1 MIIIETPLQ
10 DALVI
15 EPQVFSDARGFF
27 YESFNAREFE
37 AKTSVPAQFVQ
48 DNHSRSLRHVLRG
61 LHYQFGHPQG
71 KLVRAVTGQVFDVAV
86 DLRATSP
93 TFGQWTGVY
102 LSAANR
108 RMFWLPEGFAHGFL
122 VLSETADVL
131 YKTTTYWEKEDERCI
146 LWNDPDL
153 AIAWPLTTTPIL
165 SSKDQAGLPFRG
177 TELFT

>member
-1 MIIIETPLQ
+1 M
-10 DALVI
+10 
-15 EPQVFSDARGFF
+15 
-27 YESFNAREFE
+27 
-37 AKTSVPAQFVQ
+37 
-48 DNHSRSLRHVLRG
+48 
-61 LHYQFGHPQG
+61 
-71 KLVRAVTGQVFDVAV
+71 
-86 DLRATSP
+86 
-93 TFGQWTGVY
+93 
-102 LSAANR
+102 SAANR

>member
-1 MIIIETPLQ
+1 MIVIETPLQ
-10 DALVI
+10 DALII

-37 AKTSVPAQFVQ
+37 AKTSVQAWFVQ
-48 DNHSRSLRHVLRG
+48 DNHSRSLRHVVRG
-61 LHYQFGHPQG
+61 LHYQIGHPQG
-71 KLVRAVTGQVFDVAV
+71 KLVRAVAGQVFDVAV

-153 AIAWPLTTTPIL
+153 AVAWPLTTTPIL
-165 SSKDQAGLPFRG
+165 SSKDQAGLPFRSAD
-177 TELFT
+177 LFI